1 MCVRQSADAREMS
14 SRARH
19 GTEFDRFLMSLSR
32 IKTKFTSSTRLV
44 VYVKFR
50 AKVAASVAAGFIL
63 FCLSGFTVSTAHAQE
78 GPRPNERDGALP
90 DAPRPQ
96 ETAVQSGEN
105 EGQPTASVS
114 GTVLDTNKNVVQGAP
129 VILTGSSPMDVRTV
143 PSGDN
148 GQFAFGGLP
157 PGLYKVSVTGPGMSP
172 YTSPQFSLHAGDAY
186 ILPTVTL
193 PVSAAITNVTVRE
206 SKEELAEEQ
215 VRIAVQQ
222 RVAGVIPNFYTT
234 YDWNAPPMGAKQKL
248 KLSFRS
254 MIDPVSFATVAGIA
268 GAEQY
273 KQIFPAYGGGLEGY
287 GKRYGAALANHVT
300 GSLLARGVYPSIF
313 HQDPRYFYK
322 GKGSIRLRALYAM
335 SAAVIAKGD
344 DGRWKPNYP
353 HVLGD
358 LSAGAISN
366 LYYPPSSR
374 GAALVFLNGLTDT
387 AANAVS
393 NLIREFLL
401 KEITTNVPK
410 SSNGQP

>member
-1 MCVRQSADAREMS
+1 MR
-14 SRARH
+14 SRARP
-19 GTEFDRFLMSLSR
+19 GAEFDGSLMSLLR
-32 IKTKFTSSTRLV
+32 IKSEFASNARLV
-44 VYVKFR
+44 VDVKVP
-50 AKVAASVAAGFIL
+50 ANVTASAVAGFIL
-63 FCLSGFTVSTAHAQE
+63 FCLSGFTIPAAHAQE
-78 GPRPNERDGALP
+78 GPRPAERDGAP
-90 DAPRPQ
+90 RDAPGP
-96 ETAVQSGEN
+96 EKTAIQPGEN
-105 EGQPTASVS
+105 EGQETGSLS
-114 GTVLDTNKNVVQGAP
+114 GTVLDTNKNVVQGAH
-129 VILTGSSPMDVRTV
+129 VTLAGSSATDVRTV
-143 PSGDN
+143 ESGDN
-148 GQFAFGGLP
+148 GQFAFRGLP
-157 PGLYKVSVTGPGMSP
+157 PGLYRVTVTRTGMSA
-172 YTSPQFSLHAGDAY
+172 YTSPQFSLQAGDAY

-234 YDWNAPPMGAKQKL
+234 YDWNAPPMGAKQKF

-273 KQIFPAYGGGLEGY
+273 KNIFPAYGGGLEGY
-287 GKRYGAALANHVT
+287 GKRYGAALANHLT

-322 GKGSIRLRALYAM
+322 GKGSIGSRALYAM
-335 SAAVIAKGD
+335 SAAVMARGD

-410 SSNGQP
+410 SASGPP